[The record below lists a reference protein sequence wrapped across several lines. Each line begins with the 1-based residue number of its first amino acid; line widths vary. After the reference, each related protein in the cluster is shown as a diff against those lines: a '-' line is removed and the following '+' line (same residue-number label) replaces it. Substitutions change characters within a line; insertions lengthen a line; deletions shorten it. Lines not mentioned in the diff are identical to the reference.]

1 MITTGK
7 RLKMAVVCR
16 CCQRSFTMNRKV
28 AQKIL
33 ELHNPRYPRC
43 PGCDTRAKRL
53 VASAIAIYRYL
64 GTRADSW
71 RLSLTTVERPI
82 SVTKYRHDL
91 VWSRRGKE
99 AEHVSGQG

>member
-1 MITTGK
+1 M
-7 RLKMAVVCR
+7 RLAHD
-16 CCQRSFTMNRKV
+16 KV
-28 AQKIL
+28 TIRRGDRP
-33 ELHNPRYPRC
+33 E
-43 PGCDTRAKRL
+43 G
-53 VASAIAIYRYL
+53 
-64 GTRADSW
+64 ADSW